1 MVEDALGSVV
11 HTHNPHFV
19 SAVLGT
25 LNLEDRERLLM
36 EPEFREQIRIYL
48 PHSIIVWMK
57 EQQTNTGM
65 SLSKQI
71 AIAIEERMQDGSQ

>member
-1 MVEDALGSVV
+1 
-11 HTHNPHFV
+11 
-19 SAVLGT
+19 
-25 LNLEDRERLLM
+25 M